1 MTYYTIGAITAAQ
14 IEAVV
19 PRIGFKTSTQT
30 VNNSATL
37 VSDSQLF
44 VTVAANT
51 NYLFRGRVLFTSGT
65 TPDIKFGFSYP
76 TLATATYTLF
86 GIASGGTTLGAF
98 HQDQTS
104 VAALE
109 GGTAISCTM
118 EGSWSIG
125 ANPGTVQ
132 LQWAQNTQNASNTQ
146 VLAGSFIELV
156 QVVTT

>member
-1 MTYYTIGAITAAQ
+1 MTYFAIGAIAAAQ
-14 IEAVV
+14 LEAIV

-30 VNNSATL
+30 VNNSAAL

-44 VTVAANT
+44 VSVAANT
-51 NYLFRGRVLFTSGT
+51 NYLFRGRVLYTSGT

-76 TLATATYTLF
+76 LLATATYTLY
-86 GIASGGTTLGAF
+86 GTAANGSFGAF
-98 HQDQTS
+98 HQTETS

-109 GGTAISCTM
+109 GGTAIACTM

-125 ANPGTVQ
+125 ANSGTVQ
-132 LQWAQNTQNASNTQ
+132 LQWAQNTATASNTQ

-156 QVVTT
+156 QVVAT